1 MAKTGSARTLP
12 MSAMTAQAVKTLIG
26 CRHSQWGQNVPVFC
40 SAAGTPFRNDT
51 WGHRLERYGK
61 QLGIKVYP
69 YSSGTLSP
77 LSS

>member
-1 MAKTGSARTLP
+1 

-26 CRHSQWGQNVPVFC
+26 CRHSQWGQNVPIFY
-40 SAAGTPFRNDT
+40 SAAGTAFRNDT
-51 WGHRLERYGK
+51 RGHRLERYGK